1 MKEEI
6 IGIFAIFNERNSE
19 RERELELALPS
30 RFSVLLTLQVSERG
44 FSLDKTF
51 FFFFL
56 SLFLN
61 SNMIL
66 SKKPRNV
73 KFFGFSFQRQR
84 VKAVN

>member
-51 FFFFL
+51 FFFL